1 MTPVDYDL
9 PDESSAATVRARNL
23 RTLALLAALFLLPV
37 VIAFL
42 TYYGT
47 AWRPAGRVNHG
58 HLFTPARPLP
68 AVALPRIAVDSSGA
82 NDADTGA
89 APSETRALRGKWSLV
104 YAGDGAC
111 DTACRQALYVAR
123 QTRLALGTDMSR
135 LERVFLVTGDCCA
148 RSFLAR
154 EHPDLA
160 VLDASG
166 PAAQPLLRE
175 LDTREPGSVEE
186 HKIAGSD
193 FGRPQGRPEGR
204 RPGTAEAQPRAHAL
218 YVVDPLGNLVM
229 SYDAR
234 TDLRGMLEDL
244 QKLLRLSHIG

>member
-1 MTPVDYDL
+1 MTPVERDL
-9 PDESSAATVRARNL
+9 PGESSAATVRARNL

-47 AWRPAGRVNHG
+47 SWRPPGRVNHG

-68 AVALPRIAVDSSGA
+68 AVALSRIAVDGA
-82 NDADTGA
+82 DD
-89 APSETRALRGKWSLV
+89 TRAAASERPELRGKWSLV

-154 EHPDLA
+154 EHSDLA

-166 PAAQPLLRE
+166 PAAEPLLRE
-175 LDTREPGSVEE
+175 LDAGEPGSVE
-186 HKIAGSD
+186 
-193 FGRPQGRPEGR
+193 
-204 RPGTAEAQPRAHAL
+204 AQAQAHAL

-234 TDLRGMLEDL
+234 TDLRGLLEDL

>member
-9 PDESSAATVRARNL
+9 PDHSSAATMRARNL

-58 HLFTPARPLP
+58 HLYTPARPLP
-68 AVALPRIAVDSSGA
+68 SVALPRIAIDSTGA
-82 NDADTGA
+82 NDA
-89 APSETRALRGKWSLV
+89 ETRAAASKTLALRGKWSLV

-111 DTACRQALYVAR
+111 EAACRQALYVAR

-135 LERVFLVTGDCCA
+135 LERVFLVTGNCCA

-154 EHPDLA
+154 EHSDLA

-175 LDTREPGSVEE
+175 LDTRGPGWVEE
-186 HKIAGSD
+186 YS
-193 FGRPQGRPEGR
+193 
-204 RPGTAEAQPRAHAL
+204 RAHAL
-218 YVVDPLGNLVM
+218 YLVDPLGNLVM